1 MNLILSSLY
10 RNHTLQIWQYPTGL
24 FGYAAL
30 DPAGVEI
37 TRSAGNY
44 ASLNIAATNGIV
56 ALDGIIDLPVQVEQ
70 IAQMIADRD
79 QQMGGN

>member
-24 FGYAAL
+24 FGFVGF

-37 TRSAGNY
+37 TSSAGNFT
-44 ASLNIAATNGIV
+44 SLNIAATAGIS

-70 IAQMIADRD
+70 IAQMIAERD

>member
-24 FGYAAL
+24 FGFAGL
-30 DPAGVEI
+30 DPSGVEI

-44 ASLNIAATNGIV
+44 TSLNIAATAGIT

-70 IAQMIADRD
+70 IVQMIADRD
-79 QQMGGN
+79 QQMGG